1 MSEQGTVQFSVRL
14 PAAHLSALERLA
26 EEEDRTVSAEIRRLV
41 RRYVEGADEREA
53 A

>member
-1 MSEQGTVQFSVRL
+1 MSDQTVQFSVRL

-41 RRYVEGADEREA
+41 RHYVETADQEA
-53 A
+53 AA